1 MKHTLKAL
9 IALLMLAAVLLTGC
23 SGQSDTMKKIEDQK
37 KSLEERFKTVIAEYD
52 GGTITMMDV
61 LPSFY
66 SMYSYYYQLYSMF
79 GMTVDDDMINELKD
93 QTARYAVQCR
103 VVEAEFERRGLTLD
117 KTEEEYNA
125 EADKNYN
132 DQLESCIQQITSGTD
147 EEKKANAELI
157 LYSQGLTIES
167 NRKQTI
173 LNAKIDKVVS
183 AVEDE
188 AAKPTEDD
196 ISAYYTEKLAEDEKT
211 YTETPNGVETAMTDG
226 KAVCWM
232 PEGYRTV
239 KHVLVIPESVVL
251 KAVTD
256 ARSALTT
263 AQNQLSTLETEL
275 ANATAAPAET
285 ETAAPEATE
294 AAATEAPRTAEE
306 IQADIDAKK
315 AELPDLEK
323 AVADAEAACLA
334 SVKEK
339 TDSVYAALES
349 GTDFDSVM
357 AEYGEDP
364 GMKSEPNKTTGY
376 YVRSD
381 SRIWD
386 SKFTEGAMA
395 LENVGDYSKEPII
408 SSSGVHIIYYAS
420 DVTSGAVPFES
431 VHDALYAEK
440 EESLRTEHM
449 ADELAKWVE
458 AVNPVYHLDKWT
470 FQ

>member
-23 SGQSDTMKKIEDQK
+23 SGQSDTMKKIEDQR

-188 AAKPTEDD
+188 APKPTEDD
-196 ISAYYTEKLAEDEKT
+196 SSA
-211 YTETPNGVETAMTDG
+211 
-226 KAVCWM
+226 
-232 PEGYRTV
+232 
-239 KHVLVIPESVVL
+239 
-251 KAVTD
+251 
-256 ARSALTT
+256 
-263 AQNQLSTLETEL
+263 
-275 ANATAAPAET
+275 
-285 ETAAPEATE
+285 
-294 AAATEAPRTAEE
+294 
-306 IQADIDAKK
+306 
-315 AELPDLEK
+315 
-323 AVADAEAACLA
+323 
-334 SVKEK
+334 
-339 TDSVYAALES
+339 
-349 GTDFDSVM
+349 
-357 AEYGEDP
+357 
-364 GMKSEPNKTTGY
+364 
-376 YVRSD
+376 
-381 SRIWD
+381 
-386 SKFTEGAMA
+386 
-395 LENVGDYSKEPII
+395 
-408 SSSGVHIIYYAS
+408 
-420 DVTSGAVPFES
+420 
-431 VHDALYAEK
+431 
-440 EESLRTEHM
+440 
-449 ADELAKWVE
+449 
-458 AVNPVYHLDKWT
+458 
-470 FQ
+470 

>member
-188 AAKPTEDD
+188 APKPTEDD

-239 KHVLVIPESVVL
+239 KHVLVIPESDVL
-251 KAVTD
+251 
-256 ARSALTT
+256 
-263 AQNQLSTLETEL
+263 
-275 ANATAAPAET
+275 
-285 ETAAPEATE
+285 
-294 AAATEAPRTAEE
+294 
-306 IQADIDAKK
+306 
-315 AELPDLEK
+315 
-323 AVADAEAACLA
+323 
-334 SVKEK
+334 
-339 TDSVYAALES
+339 
-349 GTDFDSVM
+349 
-357 AEYGEDP
+357 
-364 GMKSEPNKTTGY
+364 
-376 YVRSD
+376 
-381 SRIWD
+381 
-386 SKFTEGAMA
+386 
-395 LENVGDYSKEPII
+395 
-408 SSSGVHIIYYAS
+408 
-420 DVTSGAVPFES
+420 
-431 VHDALYAEK
+431 
-440 EESLRTEHM
+440 
-449 ADELAKWVE
+449 
-458 AVNPVYHLDKWT
+458 
-470 FQ
+470 